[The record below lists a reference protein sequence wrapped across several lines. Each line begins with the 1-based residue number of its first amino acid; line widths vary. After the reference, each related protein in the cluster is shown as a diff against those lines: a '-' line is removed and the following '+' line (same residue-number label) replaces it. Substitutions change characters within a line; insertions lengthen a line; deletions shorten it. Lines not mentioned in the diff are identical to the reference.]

1 MTMKQSFAWVGIALL
16 VVTSVGCSRSN
27 LSAHKV
33 SPKSA
38 VQPDV
43 ADAASQGHAV
53 TLKALL
59 DTGMVEVNAVDSHGD
74 CLLTL
79 AQENREPLTT
89 EVLLSAGADPNLQL
103 PGGATPL
110 LKAVEGYNLSE
121 IVAALIKH
129 GAKVNTPDA
138 KGRTPLMAALE
149 NEGQPEVVSLLLDN
163 GADPNTKIADGTS
176 VLTFAAKSGK
186 KTLVKDVLD
195 RGADVNLNGKSGI
208 PPLEVA
214 VLAGCRSNED
224 KYAEVV
230 DLLLAKGADVN
241 PKDPNGYTPLLAAYD
256 ANGYVDNTVRIVRML
271 LEHHS
276 DVNATTSSGETAP
289 IRR

>member
-1 MTMKQSFAWVGIALL
+1 
-16 VVTSVGCSRSN
+16 
-27 LSAHKV
+27 
-33 SPKSA
+33 

-195 RGADVNLNGKSGI
+195 RGADVNLKGKSGI